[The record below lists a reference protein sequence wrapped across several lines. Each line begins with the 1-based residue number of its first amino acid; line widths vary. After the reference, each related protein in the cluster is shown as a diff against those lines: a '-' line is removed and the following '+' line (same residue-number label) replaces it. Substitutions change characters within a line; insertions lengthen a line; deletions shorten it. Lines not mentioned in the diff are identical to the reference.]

1 MFFGNPMS
9 NEDYNYDYE
18 VPTTPENSVFTAA
31 PTGALLE
38 DSAFTAAPTVALQ
51 DSTFTAAPTVL
62 KDVTNTF
69 KTPDELRT
77 LTRKCDLSTTRTL
90 KERVLNGFKQ
100 YILENG
106 NSEEISDM
114 SYEVLDLALANF
126 VVQWK
131 NKNNK
136 ELDTTTVSAYAR

>member
-1 MFFGNPMS
+1 MS
-9 NEDYNYDYE
+9 NQDYNYDNE
-18 VPTTPENSVFTAA
+18 VPTAPENSAFTAA
-31 PTGALLE
+31 PTVSLLE
-38 DSAFTAAPTVALQ
+38 DSAFTAAPTVSLLE
-51 DSTFTAAPTVL
+51 DSAFTAAPTVL

-77 LTRKCDLSTTRTL
+77 LTKKCDLSTTRTL